1 MSHDILLSTDREQLK
16 KFAKQLGAR
25 LDSTDDIDRIKAKIA
40 EKLGEFGFDSL
51 AGTNAS
57 DDVKEQA
64 KNAAI
69 ETIMSGRAELA
80 GLSPYPTDL
89 PKGRLPNLL
98 PFKNPWG
105 GRRMRLKR
113 ILEKDAQRILF
124 IHWNGYPYVMGME
137 AEYADVPWPHYLVL
151 LNARSQK
158 LRQKKRTDD
167 EGRAMYEN
175 TFYTVNNFPI
185 ERFGVSPGT
194 EKLPRSLKEFIYAAY
209 IEGFP
214 AWTPMMWKQVASAYS
229 YGDKQL
235 GIVPSMPALK
245 QQETRRLMV
254 LDRLGLPDIGDES
267 DDREERENNVAA
279 LLRESPIAEAA

>member
-1 MSHDILLSTDREQLK
+1 MSFNILESNDREQLK
-16 KFAKQLGAR
+16 RVAKQLGIR
-25 LDSTDDIDRIKAKIA
+25 LGATDGIDRIKAKIA
-40 EKLGEFGFDSL
+40 EKLGEFGYDNL
-51 AGTNAS
+51 ADTNAS

-64 KNAAI
+64 KTAAV
-69 ETIMSGRAELA
+69 ETIMSGRAELG

-124 IHWNGYPYVMGME
+124 IHWNGYPFVFGME

-158 LRQKKRTDD
+158 LKQRKRTDE

-175 TFYTVNNFPI
+175 VFYTVTNFPM
-185 ERFGVSPGT
+185 ERLGVAPGT
-194 EKLPRSLKEFIYAAY
+194 EHLPRSLKEFIYSAY

-214 AWTPMMWKQVASAYS
+214 GWTPMMWKQVAGGYS

-235 GIVPSMPALK
+235 GIAPSMPALK
-245 QQETRRLMV
+245 QLEIRRMMV
-254 LDRLGLPDIGDES
+254 LERLGLPDTGDKKGS
-267 DDREERENNVAA
+267 REEREASVAD